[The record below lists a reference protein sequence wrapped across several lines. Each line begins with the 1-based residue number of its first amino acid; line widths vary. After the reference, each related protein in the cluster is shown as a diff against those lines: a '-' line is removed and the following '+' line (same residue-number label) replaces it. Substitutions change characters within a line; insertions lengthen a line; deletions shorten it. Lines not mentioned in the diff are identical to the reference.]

1 MNLNYG
7 CNLDIANHLH
17 RRSIFSY
24 YDKYQLILIDSIGHL
39 ETMPSIVI
47 IAGTTSGVGKTTI
60 TLAIMHAFKCKK
72 GLIVQPFK
80 IGPDFID
87 PSYHKVITGRE
98 SPTLDAWLMGK
109 DGILSS
115 VQKTSENADIAVI
128 EGVMGLFDGMSGK
141 SDFASTAY
149 VSKILNAPIILVVD
163 AAKAA
168 RSIAAMISGY
178 LNFDSSLKII
188 GIILNNVSGPKHAK
202 YLEEACKSTINVP
215 ILGIVKRDSDLK
227 IDERHLGL
235 IPTDELNY
243 SKRNRIIK
251 LASKVSEEVFYDEI
265 ISLLKLKKPKLVVR
279 PNTYGP
285 KAPKLVKIGIALD
298 NSFNFYYNENLN
310 ILRNLGAEI
319 TFFSPII
326 DNHIPDGISGLILGG
341 GFPEVMA
348 DKLNSNL
355 SMLKSVKKAGQQEMP
370 IYGECG
376 GLMYLTRSITG
387 YENSKKHFRMVGI
400 IDAKTEMTGRL
411 TLNYT
416 QADMVSGAFGK
427 INSIKGH
434 EFHYSKLEELPTDT
448 QYVYHMKRG
457 IGIDGGKH
465 DGIVVHN
472 SMASYMHLHF
482 YDKRF
487 PMRWVKT
494 CLKYT
499 RK

>member
-1 MNLNYG
+1 
-7 CNLDIANHLH
+7 
-17 RRSIFSY
+17 
-24 YDKYQLILIDSIGHL
+24 
-39 ETMPSIVI
+39 MPSIVI

-60 TLAIMHAFKCKK
+60 TLAIMHAFKAKK

-98 SPTLDAWLMGK
+98 APTLDAWLMGN
-109 DGILSS
+109 DGILTS
-115 VQKTSENADIAVI
+115 VQNTSEDADIAVI

-149 VSKILNAPIILVVD
+149 VAKIMNAPIILVVD

-178 LNFDSSLKII
+178 LNFDKTLKIM

-202 YLEEACKSTINVP
+202 YLEDACKGSINVP
-215 ILGIVKRDSDLK
+215 ILGIVKRDPDLK
-227 IDERHLGL
+227 MDERHLGL

-243 SKRNRIIK
+243 SGRNRIIK
-251 LASKVSEEVFYDEI
+251 LASKVSEEVYYDEI
-265 ISLLKLKKPKLVVR
+265 ISLLRLKKPKLVVPANR
-279 PNTYGP
+279 FGP
-285 KAPKLVKIGIALD
+285 KALKLVKIGIALD

-310 ILRNLGAEI
+310 ILRKLGAEI
-319 TFFSPII
+319 TFFSPIV

-348 DKLNSNL
+348 DKLNSND
-355 SMLKSVKKAGQQEMP
+355 SMLKSVKKAAQQEMP

-387 YENSKKHFRMVGI
+387 YKNSKKHFRMVGI

-416 QADMVSGAFGK
+416 QADMISGAFGK
-427 INSIKGH
+427 IQNIKGH
-434 EFHYSKLEELPTDT
+434 EFHYSKLNELPTDS

-457 IGIDGGKH
+457 IGIDGGMH

-482 YDKRF
+482 YDCRF
-487 PMRWVKT
+487 PTQWIKSCVKF
-494 CLKYT
+494 T

>member
-1 MNLNYG
+1 
-7 CNLDIANHLH
+7 
-17 RRSIFSY
+17 
-24 YDKYQLILIDSIGHL
+24 
-39 ETMPSIVI
+39 MPSVVV

-60 TLAIMHAFKCKK
+60 TLAILHAFKSKK

-87 PSYHKVITGRE
+87 PSYHKVITGRDA
-98 SPTLDAWLMGK
+98 PTLDAWLMGNE
-109 DGILSS
+109 GILTS
-115 VQKTSENADIAVI
+115 VQTTSEDADIAVI

-149 VSKILNAPIILVVD
+149 VAKILNAPIILVVD

-178 LNFDSSLKII
+178 LNFDSSLKIM
-188 GIILNNVSGPKHAK
+188 GVILNNVSGLKHAK
-202 YLEEACKSTINVP
+202 YLEEACEGSINVP
-215 ILGIVKRDSDLK
+215 ILGIVKRNPDLRM
-227 IDERHLGL
+227 DERHLGL
-235 IPTDELNY
+235 IPTDELNH
-243 SKRNRIIK
+243 SKKNEIK
-251 LASKVSEEVFYDEI
+251 KLVGKVSEEVYYDKI
-265 ISLLKLKKPKLVVR
+265 ISLLGLKKSKLTMPVNRFKLKTSKF
-279 PNTYGP
+279 
-285 KAPKLVKIGIALD
+285 VKIGIALD
-298 NSFNFYYNENLN
+298 SSFNFYYNENLK

-319 TFFSPII
+319 IFFSPII

-348 DKLNSNL
+348 DKLSSND
-355 SMLKSVKKAGQQEMP
+355 SMLKSVKKAAQQEMP

-387 YENSKKHFRMVGI
+387 YKNTEKSFRMVGI

-416 QADMVSGAFGK
+416 QADMNSGMFGK
-427 INSIKGH
+427 IKNIKGH
-434 EFHYSKLEELPTDT
+434 EFHYSKLSELARDT
-448 QYVYHMKRG
+448 QYVYNMKRG
-457 IGIDGGKH
+457 FGIDAGMH
-465 DGIVVHN
+465 DGIVAHN

-482 YDKRF
+482 YDRRF
-487 PMRWVKT
+487 PTQWVKS
-494 CLKYT
+494 CIKYT